1 MGNIPDKQPAVEPWM
16 YDLSNV
22 MGHYVAA
29 RISGGQP
36 FSGDRIV
43 TLIAR
48 SYALVAA
55 QIERERQAARKLLD
69 ILHRCP
75 RRECH
80 GVGGQTIDASL
91 SRMRVHDVPWR
102 AVLDFEEVLAG
113 EEGDDD

>member
-1 MGNIPDKQPAVEPWM
+1 MAKLMTLEGFRKLERRDFENGAV
-16 YDLSNV
+16 L
-22 MGHYVAA
+22 
-29 RISGGQP
+29 
-36 FSGDRIV
+36 
-43 TLIAR
+43 
-48 SYALVAA
+48 A
-55 QIERERQAARKLLD
+55 QID

-113 EEGDDD
+113 EEGNSDG

>member
-1 MGNIPDKQPAVEPWM
+1 MAKLMTLEGFRKLERRDFENGAV
-16 YDLSNV
+16 LAQIA
-22 MGHYVAA
+22 VAL
-29 RISGGQP
+29 RE
-36 FSGDRIV
+36 REE
-43 TLIAR
+43 
-48 SYALVAA
+48 LVASVWTA
-55 QIERERQAARKLLD
+55 RWMQERERQAARKLLD